1 MTAVPAGTDTGAGI
15 TGAASVT
22 GGTTRVAGFWQS
34 PTVRRGAADLGAV
47 VVLLAIGVQAFG
59 PVFGSHV
66 GYVAAGGGVVLGLG
80 IALLSRRR
88 GWTRL
93 GTLLA
98 GMIGYLLLGGPLAL
112 PATTVGGVV
121 PTLETLQ
128 RLTLL
133 SWQSWR
139 DLLTVALPAGEFDG
153 PAVLPFLVGLVTS
166 TLAGCAVLRLRQ
178 VRWLLPATLLP
189 ALLFLVIGILWGG
202 HAAPLATLQGA
213 LFAGVALAWTSWRTQ
228 LGDVDTHAIFLR
240 TAAARGPK
248 VRQTVTSA
256 VALLAAAALAG
267 GAWAVLA
274 GEPDRHVL
282 RDDVVPPLDL
292 RDYASP
298 LTHFRYL
305 EGEQEKD
312 TLFTV
317 DGLPQ
322 DARIRLAAMDLYDG
336 NVYNVTEHSAAFT
349 HTGRTI
355 VPGEDS
361 DPDAHV
367 TELTFTVEEYDG
379 VWLPGGGDLRGVEFT
394 GDDAEA
400 EHLGLYYNP
409 ATGTALTTG
418 GIGAGTSYTVDV
430 ALPPPYTPDERAD
443 LPSGAEPDTDYPVPS
458 DLARVEAASGA
469 MGDLAGDAETAM
481 DQLRAI
487 ENALST
493 QGFFAD
499 GSPDPSFAGHTVERI
514 RLLLEDASGQMVGDD
529 EQYAVA
535 MSLMARE
542 LGLPSR
548 VVMGFYPD
556 PEVERGDGPVAIT
569 GDDAHVW
576 VEVRFEELGWVPFD
590 PTPPEDQRPE
600 QNQPEPEPR
609 NEPQVLPP
617 PEVPEDR
624 DVKPPPRTD
633 SDVDKDDTLAVALR
647 ILLIVG
653 VVVGSLSLLMLP
665 FLLIGLLKR
674 RRRHR
679 RRTHPRIA
687 DRISGGWHEVEDLA
701 LDAGAV
707 VPAGAT
713 RWETA
718 VLALDRVPPATGTAI
733 AERVDAHVFGS
744 PDPTED
750 DAADVWG
757 AVDDLRREM
766 LRASSPAARFRTR
779 FSLRSLLHRRPGQE
793 ALLPPPAAGTGPD
806 DAAVR
811 DAAEGGTT

>member
-1 MTAVPAGTDTGAGI
+1 MTAIPAGTSTGSSI
-15 TGAASVT
+15 T
-22 GGTTRVAGFWQS
+22 GGTTRVTGFWQS
-34 PTVRRGAADLGAV
+34 PTVRRGAVDLAAV
-47 VVLLAIGVQAFG
+47 LALLTLGVQAFG

-66 GYVAAGGGVVLGLG
+66 GYLAAGGAVVLGLG
-80 IALLSRRR
+80 IALLSRWR

-98 GMIGYLLLGGPLAL
+98 GLVGYLLLGGPLAL
-112 PATTVGGVV
+112 PGTTIGGVL
-121 PTLETLQ
+121 PTVETLQ

-166 TLAGCAVLRLRQ
+166 TLAGCGVLRLRT

-189 ALLFLVIGILWGG
+189 ALTFLVIGILWGG
-202 HAAPLATLQGA
+202 HTAPLATLQGVG
-213 LFAGVALAWTSWRTQ
+213 FAAVALGWTSWSTQ

-240 TAAARGPK
+240 TATTRGPRI
-248 VRQTVTSA
+248 RQSA
-256 VALLAAAALAG
+256 TGIIALVAAAGLAAGTWALLG
-267 GAWAVLA
+267 SD
-274 GEPDRHVL
+274 PDRHVL

-298 LTHFRYL
+298 LTQFRYL

-317 DGLPQ
+317 DGLPAN
-322 DARIRLAAMDLYDG
+322 ARIRLAAMDLYDG

-349 HTGRTI
+349 HTGHTI
-355 VPGEDS
+355 VPGEHA
-361 DPDAHV
+361 DPDAEV
-367 TELTFTVEEYDG
+367 TELTVTVDAYDG
-379 VWLPGGGDLRGVEFT
+379 VWLPGGGDLRGIEFT

-418 GIGAGTSYTVDV
+418 GIHQGTRYTVDV
-430 ALPPPYTPDERAD
+430 ALPPAYTLDERAD
-443 LPSGAEPDTDYPVPS
+443 LPADAAPDTDYPIPT
-458 DLARVEAASGA
+458 DTARVEAAAAA
-469 MGDLAGDAETAM
+469 MGDLTGDAASAM

-487 ENALST
+487 EAALST

-514 RLLLEDASGQMVGDD
+514 RLLLEDPSGQMVGDD

-556 PEVERGDGPVAIT
+556 PEIDRGTTIGQGPVAIT

-576 VEVRFEELGWVPFD
+576 VEVRFDDLGWVPFD

-647 ILLIVG
+647 ILLVVG
-653 VVVGSLSLLMLP
+653 VIVGSLSLLILP

-674 RRRHR
+674 RRRNR

-687 DRISGGWHEVEDLA
+687 DRISGGWHEIEDLA
-701 LDAGAV
+701 IDAGAT

-713 RWETA
+713 RYETA
-718 VLALDRVPPATGTAI
+718 ALVLDRIPPASGTAI
-733 AERVDAHVFGS
+733 AERIDAHVFGS
-744 PDPTED
+744 PEPTAD
-750 DAADVWG
+750 DADEVWG
-757 AVDDLRREM
+757 AVDDLRSEV
-766 LRASSPAARFRTR
+766 LRSSSLGGKFRTR
-779 FSLRSLLHRRPGQE
+779 FSLRSLLHRRPRRE
-793 ALLPPPAAGTGPD
+793 APEPD
-806 DAAVR
+806 AT
-811 DAAEGGTT
+811 EGGTP